1 MTPKEAVK
9 TACWV
14 AVEGDSDLLH
24 LFRIYCSYLILV
36 GFDLYSTDI
45 AQQKAEWCI
54 PVIVFELMQ

>member
-24 LFRIYCSYLILV
+24 LFRIYCSCLILV

-45 AQQKAEWCI
+45 AQQKVE
-54 PVIVFELMQ
+54 